1 MPRIEGS
8 VHDQYDDEQEDAAQT
23 SMLTWRAGYDV
34 EFMPKL
40 LEGKTAVIAGVANKW
55 SLAFAIAE
63 SFAREGAAI
72 VLTYLNEKQ
81 KETVLSMAGSLPIA
95 KMLPCDV
102 TRDEE
107 IAGLTEGLRQLGTPI
122 DVLVHS
128 LAFANREELSGSFV
142 DTSRD
147 GFLLAQN
154 VSAYS
159 LVAMSRAV
167 APLMTNGG
175 SIVTLTFI
183 GSTRAVPNYNVMGV
197 AKASLEASMRY
208 LARDLGPQR
217 IRVNAISAGAVKTAS
232 ARAVKDLSTMLDA
245 MKERAPLRH
254 ATEAAEV
261 GDAAA
266 FLASDLSR
274 GVTGNIL
281 FVDSGMQL
289 L

>member
-1 MPRIEGS
+1 MSG
-8 VHDQYDDEQEDAAQT
+8 
-23 SMLTWRAGYDV
+23 
-34 EFMPKL
+34 L

-63 SFAREGAAI
+63 SFAREGATI
-72 VLTYLNEKQ
+72 ILTYLNEKQ
-81 KETVLSMAGSLPIA
+81 RETVESMAGSLPIA

-102 TRDEE
+102 TKEE
-107 IAGLTEGLRQLGTPI
+107 ELAVLTSSLGGLDKPI

-128 LAFANREELSGSFV
+128 LAFANREELNGLFL

-159 LVAMSRAV
+159 LVALSRAV
-167 APLMTNGG
+167 VPLMTNGG
-175 SIVTLTFI
+175 SIMTLTYI
-183 GSTRAVPNYNVMGV
+183 GSVRAIPSYNVMGV

-208 LARDLGPQR
+208 LARDLGPQK

-245 MKERAPLRH
+245 TKERSPLRH
-254 ATEAAEV
+254 ATEPGEV
-261 GDAAA
+261 GDTAV

-274 GVTGNIL
+274 GVTGNIV

>member
-1 MPRIEGS
+1 MSR
-8 VHDQYDDEQEDAAQT
+8 
-23 SMLTWRAGYDV
+23 
-34 EFMPKL
+34 L

-63 SFAREGAAI
+63 SFAREGATI
-72 VLTYLNEKQ
+72 ILTYLNEKQ
-81 KETVLSMAGSLPIA
+81 RETVESMAGSLPIA

-102 TRDEE
+102 TKEE
-107 IAGLTEGLRQLGTPI
+107 QLAALASSLAELGRPI

-128 LAFANREELSGSFV
+128 LAFANREELSGLFL

-159 LVAMSRAV
+159 LVALSRAV

-175 SIVTLTFI
+175 SIMTMTYI
-183 GSTRAVPNYNVMGV
+183 GSIRAMPSYNVMGV

-208 LARDLGPQR
+208 LARDLGPQK

-245 MKERAPLRH
+245 TKERSPLRH
-254 ATEAAEV
+254 TTEPGEV
-261 GDAAA
+261 GDTAV

-274 GVTGNIL
+274 GVTGNIV

>member
-1 MPRIEGS
+1 MS
-8 VHDQYDDEQEDAAQT
+8 
-23 SMLTWRAGYDV
+23 
-34 EFMPKL
+34 KL
-40 LEGKTAVIAGVANKW
+40 LEGKTTVIAGIANRW
-55 SLAFAIAE
+55 SLAFGIAE
-63 SFAREGAAI
+63 SFAREGATNI
-72 VLTYLNEKQ
+72 LTYVNEKQ
-81 KETVLSMAGSLPIA
+81 KDTVESIAGGLSVA

-102 TRDEE
+102 TKDEE
-107 IAGLTEGLRQLGTPI
+107 LTALTESLRELGRPI

-128 LAFANREELSGSFV
+128 LAFANRDDLSGLFV
-142 DTSRD
+142 NTGRD

-159 LVAMSRAV
+159 LVAMARAV

-175 SIVTLTFI
+175 SIMTLTYI
-183 GSTRAVPNYNVMGV
+183 GSTRVVENYNVMGV

-208 LARDLGPQR
+208 LARDLGPQK

-232 ARAVKDLSTMLDA
+232 ARAVKDLSTMIDA
-245 MKERAPLRH
+245 VKERAPLRH
-254 ATEAAEV
+254 PTEPGEV
-261 GDAAA
+261 GDAAV

-274 GVTGNIL
+274 GVTGNIV

>member
-1 MPRIEGS
+1 MS
-8 VHDQYDDEQEDAAQT
+8 
-23 SMLTWRAGYDV
+23 
-34 EFMPKL
+34 KL
-40 LEGKTAVIAGVANKW
+40 LEGKTAVIAGIANKW

-63 SFAREGAAI
+63 SFGREGADI

-81 KETVLSMAGSLPIA
+81 KETVESMTGSLPIV

-107 IAGLTEGLRQLGTPI
+107 LEALTPALRELGRPVDI
-122 DVLVHS
+122 LVHS
-128 LAFANREELSGSFV
+128 LAFANREDLSGLYL
-142 DTSRD
+142 DTPRE

-159 LVAMSRAV
+159 LVALSRAV

-175 SIVTLTFI
+175 SIMTMTYI
-183 GSTRAVPNYNVMGV
+183 GSTRAMPSYNVMGV

-208 LARDLGPQR
+208 LARDLGPR
-217 IRVNAISAGAVKTAS
+217 NIRVNAISAGAVKTAS
-232 ARAVKDLSTMLDA
+232 ARAVKDFSTMLDA
-245 MKERAPLRH
+245 VKERSPLRH
-254 ATEAAEV
+254 TTEPGEV
-261 GDAAA
+261 GDAAV

>member
-1 MPRIEGS
+1 MS
-8 VHDQYDDEQEDAAQT
+8 
-23 SMLTWRAGYDV
+23 
-34 EFMPKL
+34 KL
-40 LEGKTAVIAGVANKW
+40 LEGGLLQGKLGVIAGVANKW

-63 SFAREGAAI
+63 SFAREGATI
-72 VLTYLNEKQ
+72 ILTYVNEKQ
-81 KETVLSMAGSLPIA
+81 RDTVLSMAGSIPIA

-102 TRDEE
+102 TKDEE
-107 IAGLTEGLRQLGTPI
+107 IAALAESLRELGKPVDT
-122 DVLVHS
+122 LVHS
-128 LAFANREELSGSFV
+128 LAFANREELAGSFV

-159 LVAMSRAV
+159 LVALSRAV

-175 SIVTLTFI
+175 SIMTLTYI
-183 GSTRAVPNYNVMGV
+183 GAIRAVPNYNVMGV

-208 LARDLGPQR
+208 LARDLGPQN

-245 MKERAPLRH
+245 VKERSPLRH
-254 ATEAAEV
+254 VTEGAEV
-261 GDAAA
+261 GDTAA

-274 GVTGNIL
+274 GVTGNVL
-281 FVDSGMQL
+281 FVDSGMHL